1 MIMDIQNLQQFYDL
15 MFSTKSI
22 REKIAGLYCKNQN
35 IPPALTNSLKSAL
48 NALENIPK
56 TDDKQILSLSND
68 KTILL
73 NMGYEIEEIKKDI
86 YFIEHSQKEFYLFLE
101 KIHTDFFKQIQEGE
115 NLLKG
120 IHFKNF
126 ITDRDGTINNYCGRY
141 KSSIQSIYNSLF
153 LTHFACQCADNSV
166 ILTSAPVKNIGLIDI
181 SINPKNIFIY
191 AGSKGREY
199 IDKHGIYNQMAI
211 GEKEQNMLTLLN
223 ERLTSLVSRPEY
235 AIFSLIGS
243 GLQFKYGQTTISRQN
258 IYSSISEEDSKNFL
272 HVVKGIVDESD
283 PQNKFFRIEDTGMDI
298 EIILTLK
305 NADTIKPLNTANLK
319 AFDKGD
325 GVQFLDSTL
334 NLGIEKGPNL
344 VCGDTKSDIPMV
356 AVSMEKTKDTWSI
369 FVTEDKELQKEVLDI
384 CPRSFYVSEPDILV
398 SLLNN
403 LSI

>member
-1 MIMDIQNLQQFYDL
+1 MIKNIQNLHQFYDL
-15 MFSTKSI
+15 MSSTKGI
-22 REKIAGLYCKNQN
+22 RDKIAGLYFENQN
-35 IPPALTNSLKSAL
+35 IPPELTNSLKASL

-56 TDDKQILSLSND
+56 TDGKQILSLNDD

-73 NMGYEIEEIKKDI
+73 NMSYEIEELKKDI
-86 YFIEHSQKEFYLFLE
+86 YFIEHSQKEFYLYLG
-101 KIHTDFFKQIQEGE
+101 KLHTDFFKQIHEGE
-115 NLLKG
+115 KLLKG
-120 IHFKNF
+120 IHFNNF

-141 KSSIQSIYNSLF
+141 KSSIQSLYNSLF

-166 ILTSAPVKNIGLIDI
+166 ILTSAPVKDIGLIDM

-199 IDKHGIYNQMAI
+199 IDKQGIYGQMAI
-211 GEKEQNMLTLLN
+211 GEKEQNILASLN
-223 ERLTSLVSRPEY
+223 ERLTGLVSRPEY
-235 AIFSLIGS
+235 TIFSLIGS

-258 IYSSISEEDSKNFL
+258 IYKSIAEEESKQFL
-272 HVVKGIVDESD
+272 HVVKGIVDEID
-283 PQNKFFRIEDTGMDI
+283 PQKKFFRIEDTGMDI

-305 NADTIKPLNTANLK
+305 NAGTIKTLNTANLK

-325 GVQFLDSTL
+325 GIQFLNSTL

-356 AVSMEKTKDTWSI
+356 AASIEKTQETWSI
-369 FVTEDKELQKEVLDI
+369 FVTEDKELQKEVTNI
-384 CPRSFYVSEPDILV
+384 CPRSFFISEPDILV

-403 LSI
+403 LST